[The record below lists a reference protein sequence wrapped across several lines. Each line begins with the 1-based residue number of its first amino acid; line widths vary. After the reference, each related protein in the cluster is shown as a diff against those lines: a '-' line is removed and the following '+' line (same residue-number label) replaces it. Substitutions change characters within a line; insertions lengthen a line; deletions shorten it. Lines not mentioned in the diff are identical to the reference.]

1 MNFLKGL
8 GNVARNIAPLAQVG
22 GMFTTGGTAQT
33 LGKIAL
39 ASNVL
44 SNVGAN
50 QRSETGQGT
59 AQDLANRPPSETST
73 SGSTDI
79 QNLYMSTQ
87 MPNPLLQ
94 NASFQPANMI
104 TPPLAPRSS
113 PNRNIVPAR
122 GVAGFVGGVV
132 AGAAPMIMDLFTGE
146 PKKLIVTRKLKSQVK
161 RSVDLMGI
169 EATADG
175 MGVDESVISY
185 ILLKKLRNDGAYVTK
200 AAMRKTSSTL
210 RKMKRMCDMYDDL
223 RPAARRRA
231 PARTS
236 SKVMQIKN

>member
-1 MNFLKGL
+1 M
-8 GNVARNIAPLAQVG
+8 
-22 GMFTTGGTAQT
+22 
-33 LGKIAL
+33 
-39 ASNVL
+39 
-44 SNVGAN
+44 
-50 QRSETGQGT
+50 
-59 AQDLANRPPSETST
+59 
-73 SGSTDI
+73 
-79 QNLYMSTQ
+79 
-87 MPNPLLQ
+87 
-94 NASFQPANMI
+94 
-104 TPPLAPRSS
+104 
-113 PNRNIVPAR
+113 
-122 GVAGFVGGVV
+122 GGVV